1 MKQLF
6 KLLLVLCAASTLTFA
21 QAPQALNY
29 QAVAR
34 DNAGVILANT
44 NLDVRFTV
52 KQTTATGTTVFQE
65 THATATD
72 AMGGFT
78 LEIGRGTASTGSFTA
93 INWAAGPYFLE
104 VELDVN
110 SSGSYTSMG
119 TSEMLSVPYSQYANR
134 AGIADSLVG
143 FSALFGNKSCYTEY
157 DNSTFTVI
165 ADSLTDQNNNGT
177 KGAFIA
183 HIELSDSN
191 FFCRQL
197 VGTRT
202 FAAKVNGILMYN
214 GVANGFNGPCTPTKS
229 ITFVTNENSFT
240 VQAGDFLELYQIII
254 SERGIEALKFE
265 KQL

>member
-1 MKQLF
+1 MKN
-6 KLLLVLCAASTLTFA
+6 LLSFLASILIITTLLA

-65 THATATD
+65 THATSTD
-72 AMGGFT
+72 ALGGFS

-93 INWAAGPYFLE
+93 INWSAGPYFLE

-119 TSEMLSVPYSQYANR
+119 TSEMLSVPYALYAET
-134 AGIADSLVG
+134 AGSIAN
-143 FSALFGNKSCYTEY
+143 F
-157 DNSTFTVI
+157 
-165 ADSLTDQNNNGT
+165 NNNTPCIDTITISDPRFTFNRDTIGDLNND
-177 KGAFIA
+177 G
-183 HIELSDSN
+183 LSDYAAYIVMDTSFIN
-191 FFCRQL
+191 EITDPDFLSKTYINGVMTGVFRNPNPTPW
-197 VGTRT
+197 VS
-202 FAAKVNGILMYN
+202 FAATSPLVISTTGCVINSINTGDIVKCELIWEVLGCHILLIY
-214 GVANGFNGPCTPTKS
+214 
-229 ITFVTNENSFT
+229 
-240 VQAGDFLELYQIII
+240 
-254 SERGIEALKFE
+254 E